1 MKLGFP
7 SERSLVECQ
16 QKISISQAGVR
27 GFLVQM
33 SQGLSIV
40 TKVKGRISIAAGVK
54 ELLPQCH
61 GPGDVVAH
69 TEGDYDNQEKVE
81 SDCGLALHG
90 KASAPGSNLVL
101 VVRFYARAQS

>member
-33 SQGLSIV
+33 SQGLSII

-69 TEGDYDNQEKVE
+69 TEGDNDNQQNSRKRLW
-81 SDCGLALHG
+81 SCSSW

>member
-16 QKISISQAGVR
+16 QKVSVSQAGVR

-40 TKVKGRISIAAGVK
+40 TKVKGRVSIAAGVK
-54 ELLPQCH
+54 ELLPQCQS
-61 GPGDVVAH
+61 PGDVVAH
-69 TEGDYDNQEKVE
+69 AGRSNEKQQGVQG
-81 SDCGLALHG
+81 DCGPALHG
-90 KASAPGSNLVL
+90 KASAPVSNLVL
-101 VVRFYARAQS
+101 VVRFYASAES